1 MKPLDYQQVLAVVT
15 RLVNGGPL
23 EALPKKRSDQTVLL
37 ALASAGFAS
46 ARVYREDEV
55 NDRLRA
61 WLASFASPQGL
72 DHVTFRRQLVD
83 ERFLLRNATGAAY
96 RINFVKLEREITE
109 SARSIDP
116 GAVLVAVQTRR
127 DERKRA
133 RAV

>member
-1 MKPLDYQQVLAVVT
+1 MMPLDYQHVLAVVT

-46 ARVYREDEV
+46 ARFYREDDV
-55 NDRLRA
+55 NDRLRT

-83 ERFLLRNATGAAY
+83 ERFLLRDAAGTAY
-96 RINFVKLEREITE
+96 RINFVKLEREIAE
-109 SARSIDP
+109 SARAIDP
-116 GAVLVAVQTRR
+116 GAVLVAVRTRR